1 MLVKDVLKD
10 VGIISLIH
18 KVKPLPAIDD
28 YQIDVDSLDRF
39 FILKYGNRHLTELA
53 EFYIKN
59 NDINLLAK
67 TLSDVYNQKWNKYFE
82 NMSRNLITDVD
93 FTITETLDGTTDNVE
108 NIINKNDSK
117 RSDKEYSYNEDTAIN
132 SEESTTTGNNL
143 TDVTGKKTDKRTKT
157 TTHKG
162 VNGGKIRDSISVS
175 RYLENIYFHEIVLK
189 DVANNITL
197 KIY

>member
-1 MLVKDVLKD
+1 MLVKEVFKD
-10 VGIISLIH
+10 VGIITKINQ
-18 KVKPLPAIDD
+18 VNPIPAIEE
-28 YQIDVDSLDRF
+28 YNIDVESLDRF
-39 FILKYGNRHLTELA
+39 FNLKYGNRTLSDFA
-53 EFYIKN
+53 KYFIIDDN
-59 NDINLLAK
+59 IDLLAK
-67 TLSDVYNQKWNKYFE
+67 TLSDVYNQKWLKYFE
-82 NMSRNLITDVD
+82 NITRNLITDVD
-93 FTITETLDGTTDNVE
+93 YTITETLDGTVDNIE
-108 NIINKNDSK
+108 NVINTSDSK
-117 RSDKEYSYNEDTAIN
+117 RGDKVYSYNNDDALN
-132 SEESTTTGNNL
+132 SGETIENGNSS

>member
-1 MLVKDVLKD
+1 MLVKEVFKD
-10 VGIISLIH
+10 AGIITKINQ
-18 KVKPLPAIDD
+18 VNPLPAIEE
-28 YQIDVDSLDRF
+28 YNIDVESLDRF
-39 FILKYGNRHLTELA
+39 FNLKYGNRTLSEFA
-53 EFYIKN
+53 EYYITN
-59 NDINLLAK
+59 GDIDLLAK
-67 TLSDVYNQKWNKYFE
+67 TLSDVYNQKWLKYFE
-82 NMSRNLITDVD
+82 NMTRNLITDVD
-93 FTITETLDGTTDNVE
+93 YTITETLDGTVDNVE
-108 NIINKNDSK
+108 NVVNTSDSK
-117 RSDKEYSYNEDTAIN
+117 RGDKVFSYNNDDALN
-132 SEESTTTGNNL
+132 SGETIENGNNV

>member
-1 MLVKDVLKD
+1 MKVKEVFKD
-10 VGIISLIH
+10 VGIITKINQ
-18 KVKPLPAIDD
+18 VNPLPAIEE
-28 YQIDVDSLDRF
+28 YNIDVESLDRF
-39 FILKYGNRHLTELA
+39 FNLKYGNRTLSEFA
-53 EFYIKN
+53 EYYITN
-59 NDINLLAK
+59 GDIDLLAK
-67 TLSDVYNQKWNKYFE
+67 TLSDVYNQKWLKYFE
-82 NMSRNLITDVD
+82 NMTRNLITDVD
-93 FTITETLDGTTDNVE
+93 YTITETLDGTVDNVE
-108 NIINKNDSK
+108 NVVNTSDSK
-117 RSDKEYSYNEDTAIN
+117 RGDKVFSYNNDDALN
-132 SEESTTTGNNL
+132 SGETIENGNNV